1 MPSILEAF
9 PYPYHEPAARQLHL
23 ILTQLYPNPQNA
35 LVLAATVN
43 LNTGTIFAQQAP
55 FLVWKEILDA
65 AAAGGA
71 LRALVQA
78 VLDRLPPTS
87 PVQGFLQSLLSDQP
101 VRVSGEPHGRD
112 GEPRFIVKDDVVTE
126 PEALLYRDDLTLQMG
141 KIPALIN
148 TLQKLVTLAPAVCKL
163 TVDFPGAGM
172 VGTAFRIG
180 PDLLLT
186 NWHVLHRQSDG
197 KRATAVN
204 AEFGYEDDGSG
215 GLLAATPIACDPA
228 SIRTDKADDWAV
240 IRVSQAMADQ
250 WTTISLSDSAA
261 PIDGGSAFI
270 VQHPVGGRKRL
281 GFVRNQ
287 VSFVDER
294 VAHYLTDTQE
304 GSSGS
309 PVFDASGRLVAL
321 HHAGGRPQ
329 EVVGRAPLR
338 KNEGIRIS
346 RVIDGLKKAQVDI
359 P

>member
-1 MPSILEAF
+1 MASILEAL
-9 PYPYHEPAARQLHL
+9 PYPYHEPVAQELHL
-23 ILTQLYPNPQNA
+23 TLTQLHPNPQNA
-35 LVLAATVN
+35 LLFAAYAG
-43 LNTGTIFAQQAP
+43 LNTGMIFPQQAP

-78 VLDRLPPTS
+78 VLDRLAPTS
-87 PVQGFLQSLLSDQP
+87 PARGFLQSLLSNQP
-101 VRVSGEPHGRD
+101 VRVSGEPHGQD
-112 GEPRFIVKDDVVTE
+112 GEPRFLVKDDVVTE

-141 KIPALIN
+141 KIPALIG

-180 PDLLLT
+180 KDLLLT
-186 NWHVLHRQSDG
+186 NWHVLHRESDG
-197 KRATAVN
+197 KPATAVN

-215 GLLAATPIACDPA
+215 GLLPATPIACDPV

-240 IRVSQAMADQ
+240 ISVSQPMDDK
-250 WTTISLSDSAA
+250 WPIISLSGSAA
-261 PIDGGSAFI
+261 PVEGGSAFI

-287 VSFVDER
+287 VSFVDQR
-294 VAHYLTDTQE
+294 VAHYLTDTQQ

-329 EVVGRAPLR
+329 EIMGRAPLR

-346 RVIDGLKKAQVDI
+346 RVIDGLQNAGVAI
-359 P
+359 